1 MQKRRKK
8 THVSNV
14 KSIQVVV
21 FIGNRKEHGLLWI
34 PRNSIT
40 LHIQF
45 QLFHRLIGSYVI
57 QNNRFIYSQS
67 FQKCDLVENTT
78 WHSCASQIGFDWVEF
93 NPVVTV
99 MAPLPSSNWIWS
111 CRVPVFDNWGARD
124 KFRTFIFSLV
134 KNNSQNNPRKN
145 NFSLL
150 TKPSAK
156 SQDVNGDFPIIV
168 AISGESE
175 NSSPSQSL
183 ICLSTPTVTILSV
196 FETARPRTQP
206 SWACIFRV
214 VFLLVSDHFL
224 ICPSCEPLQST
235 FSFDGC
241 RAIIDT
247 PSEIITGKFELVLFT
262 RVSFKC
268 ADERLCHNS
277 LQFLCI

>member
-1 MQKRRKK
+1 
-8 THVSNV
+8 
-14 KSIQVVV
+14 
-21 FIGNRKEHGLLWI
+21 
-34 PRNSIT
+34 
-40 LHIQF
+40 
-45 QLFHRLIGSYVI
+45 
-57 QNNRFIYSQS
+57 
-67 FQKCDLVENTT
+67 
-78 WHSCASQIGFDWVEF
+78 
-93 NPVVTV
+93 

-124 KFRTFIFSLV
+124 KFRTLIFYLV
-134 KNNSQNNPRKN
+134 NKRNPRKN
-145 NFSLL
+145 DFPLL
-150 TKPSAK
+150 PKPSAK

-206 SWACIFRV
+206 SWAWIFLV

-247 PSEIITGKFELVLFT
+247 PSELVTRQFELILFT

-268 ADERLCHNS
+268 TDKRLCHNS